1 MQRNVLQHT
10 THYNNIFG
18 FVRDKDKKPVVDVPT
33 TVCALSKKK
42 ASLT

>member
-1 MQRNVLQHT
+1 MSYNTQHT
-10 THYNNIFG
+10 IIILFG